1 MCHKFLLFDSMC
13 IAAPISNPA
22 GSRGGVRGIGTLLQQ
37 ILRRFDYPREVFLLN
52 GLHQNPEVGHK
63 QSSDESV
70 HRHAED
76 HCRAEFD
83 AAFAISQFWR
93 AISMRCSAMDML
105 NEFVSPSLTSRVST
119 RSSNPS
125 HHLSSEGRV
134 VQCPETQSN
143 FINSQPFQTKTAFCH
158 VRFECRGY
166 KNKCHAKLHGI
177 YFYSLRPDQM
187 WGPAATRALP
197 ASLVSNFLKLLMNI
211 SASFLALSSHSL
223 ASA

>member
-1 MCHKFLLFDSMC
+1 MLRKSEHRVTIVGTFDNGNSVFRLLCQKIFYCCAISFYY
-13 IAAPISNPA
+13 PILCALP
-22 GSRGGVRGIGTLLQQ
+22 
-37 ILRRFDYPREVFLLN
+37 LRYQTP
-52 GLHQNPEVGHK
+52 PEVG
-63 QSSDESV
+63 V
-70 HRHAED
+70 
-76 HCRAEFD
+76 EF
-83 AAFAISQFWR
+83 AVSALFFSRFFGGLIILERYFSTSQFWR